1 MKRFV
6 SPTLA
11 LAALGV
17 ASFVGKMK
25 LLGFFQG

>member
-6 SPTLA
+6 SPTLV

-17 ASFVGKMK
+17 ASVLGKVK
-25 LLGFFQG
+25 LFGFFQG